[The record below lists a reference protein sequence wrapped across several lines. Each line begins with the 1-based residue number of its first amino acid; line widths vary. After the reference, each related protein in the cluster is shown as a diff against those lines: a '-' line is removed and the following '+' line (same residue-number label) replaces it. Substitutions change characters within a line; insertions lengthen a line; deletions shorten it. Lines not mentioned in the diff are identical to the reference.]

1 MKLSSVKLLFF
12 GLLLLVAFLPIR
24 GFAQQQDSQQIASL
38 ESRVSN
44 LEHRIPYHTDE
55 GVALWLFGA
64 FCALW
69 AQNTGR
75 NPWLWFFLG
84 MFFSVIT
91 VLVLLKKNAD
101 DKKGK
106 T

>member
-1 MKLSSVKLLFF
+1 MKTSTIKSLFF
-12 GLLLLVAFLPIR
+12 GLFLLAALLPVR
-24 GFAQQQDSQQIASL
+24 GFAQPSSDGQRIASL
-38 ESRVSN
+38 ESRVSS
-44 LEHRIPYHTDE
+44 LEGRQADAGI
-55 GVALWLFGA
+55 ALWLFGA

-84 MFFSVIT
+84 LFFSVIT
-91 VLVLLKKNAD
+91 VLVLLKKNSL